1 MVSLNWSDHMDTR
14 VAVIS
19 IIVEKQEAVPALNAL
34 LHEYAE
40 YIIGR
45 MGLPYHKKGISVI
58 CIAID
63 APLNKINALTGG
75 LGRMDGINAKATYSS
90 V

>member
-1 MVSLNWSDHMDTR
+1 METR

-19 IIVEKQEAVPALNAL
+19 IIVEKPDCIGRLNEL
-34 LHEYAE
+34 LHDYGA

-45 MGLPYHKKGISVI
+45 MGIPYQAKGINIISV
-58 CIAID
+58 AID
-63 APLNKINALTGG
+63 APQDVINALTGN
-75 LGRMDGINAKATYSS
+75 LGKLDGITAKAAYSK